1 MPQAGKVLLKRALV
15 KLLSRSKNSSSQF
28 SVQIQVAG
36 ARLAGAFS
44 DFSFLFRDGNFSEI
58 VEIKMYSLRRGPL
71 GISGNLWKKESYL
84 FHSISLHGGK
94 MFQGLIKLGLI
105 LGSDIF
111 VSDMSMVLSTKLNQ
125 GADQKIQRANLW

>member
-36 ARLAGAFS
+36 ARLASAFS

-71 GISGNLWKKESYL
+71 GISGNLWKKESLTSSIL
-84 FHSISLHGGK
+84 FL
-94 MFQGLIKLGLI
+94 
-105 LGSDIF
+105 
-111 VSDMSMVLSTKLNQ
+111 SMVARCFKASLNL
-125 GADQKIQRANLW
+125 A